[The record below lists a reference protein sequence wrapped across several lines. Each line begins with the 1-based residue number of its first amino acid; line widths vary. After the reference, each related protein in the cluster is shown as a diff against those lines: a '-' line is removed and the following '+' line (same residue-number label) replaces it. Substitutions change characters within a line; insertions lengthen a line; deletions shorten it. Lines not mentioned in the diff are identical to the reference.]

1 MKWFRLHTEARTDAK
16 LRTLTDSE
24 HRVWFNLLCYA
35 AEEKGD
41 TPRGS
46 INGVPRPVLAAEVA
60 RGREE
65 LLDRTLEKLEKLHI
79 LERRDG
85 LLTFVNF
92 KNRQYEF
99 ESEKP
104 ASTKAR
110 KRKSR
115 DVTSVSRPVTTPEIR
130 TQSTEESSVPSE
142 RPADDPGK
150 RFFET
155 TNRGQEVGALVDVAK
170 AHGREVAGGILAG
183 ELKRHPKTA
192 VMDALMQ
199 ALGREAVDV
208 GTYMNGVLKNGKAG
222 HGTGRGKVVAAS
234 DLPARKDF

>member
-35 AEEKGD
+35 AEDKGE

-46 INGVPRPVLAAEVA
+46 INGVPRSVLAAEVA

-183 ELKRHPKTA
+183 ALKRHPKTA

-222 HGTGRGKVVAAS
+222 HGTGRSEVVAAS
-234 DLPARKDF
+234 DLPTREGF